1 MTSSSLILLIQLYW
15 VLNET
20 STGTLEPRYCDP
32 TCLDTNILLGFGLD
46 GCLGLE
52 LGLNGMQLGRAT
64 AVLTAANLRI
74 GIVALFQGIS
84 LEDHESLQQNLMPHG
99 LLCSTNGTRDLVGQ
113 REGCLGAGGINF
125 GHGSNFDFG
134 AVLHTYLPFWVV

>member
-1 MTSSSLILLIQLYW
+1 MKHQQARWNRDIELQRAS
-15 VLNET
+15 
-20 STGTLEPRYCDP
+20 EPM
-32 TCLDTNILLGFGLD
+32 LLGFGLD

-52 LGLNGMQLGRAT
+52 LGLDGLQLGRAT

-84 LEDHESLQQNLMPHG
+84 LEAHEPLQQNLMPYG
-99 LLCSTNGTRDLVGQ
+99 LLCSANGTRDLVGQ
-113 REGCLGAGGINF
+113 REGCLGVNGINF
-125 GHGSNFDFG
+125 GHGSFDFG